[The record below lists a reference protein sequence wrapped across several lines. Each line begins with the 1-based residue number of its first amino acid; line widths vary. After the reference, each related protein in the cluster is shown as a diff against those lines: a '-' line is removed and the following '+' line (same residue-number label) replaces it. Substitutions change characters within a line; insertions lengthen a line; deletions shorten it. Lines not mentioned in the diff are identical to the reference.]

1 MKSATEKRR
10 RLTPREIGKKM
21 WDDRVGYLMAAPYL
35 ILFIIFTVMPVL
47 VSIFFS
53 FTNFNM
59 LEPPTWVGVE
69 NYITLFFKDSIF
81 LIAVRNTLILAAITG
96 PVGYLMCFFFAW
108 CINEFKPGL
117 RAFITLC
124 FYAPSISGNVYL
136 IWTLMFSND
145 SASLVNAWLLKLGV
159 ISKAI
164 QFTKDAKYMMPLAIA
179 VILWTSL
186 GTSFLA
192 FIAGFQGVDRTYYEA
207 AAVDGIH
214 NRWQELW
221 FVTLPLMK
229 NMLMFSAVMSI
240 TGAFNVGDVITAL
253 FGFPSQG
260 YALHTIMHHLAD
272 YGGQRFEMGYASA
285 IATILF
291 IVMIACNKL
300 IQKMLAKVGN

>member
-1 MKSATEKRR
+1 
-10 RLTPREIGKKM
+10 
-21 WDDRVGYLMAAPYL
+21 
-35 ILFIIFTVMPVL
+35 MPVL

-59 LEPPTWVGVE
+59 LEPPTWIGVE

-81 LIAVRNTLILAAITG
+81 LIAIRNTLILAAITG

-145 SASLVNAWLLKLGV
+145 SAGLINAWLLKLGV

-260 YALHTIMHHLAD
+260 YALHTIMHHLTD

>member
-10 RLTPREIGKKM
+10 RLTPREVGKKM

-59 LEPPTWVGVE
+59 LEPPTWIGVE

-81 LIAVRNTLILAAITG
+81 LIAIRNTLILAAITG

-145 SASLVNAWLLKLGV
+145 SAGLINAWLLKLGV

-229 NMLMFSAVMSI
+229 NMLLFSAVMSI

-260 YALHTIMHHLAD
+260 YALHTIMHHLTD

>member
-10 RLTPREIGKKM
+10 RLTPREVGKKM

-145 SASLVNAWLLKLGV
+145 SAGLINAWLLKLGV

-260 YALHTIMHHLAD
+260 YALHTIMHHLTD

>member
-10 RLTPREIGKKM
+10 RLTPREVGKKM

-59 LEPPTWVGVE
+59 LEPPTWIGVE

-81 LIAVRNTLILAAITG
+81 LIAIRNTLILAAITG

-145 SASLVNAWLLKLGV
+145 SAGLINAWLLKLGV

-260 YALHTIMHHLAD
+260 YALHTIMHHLTD

-300 IQKMLAKVGN
+300 IQKMLAMVGN

>member
-10 RLTPREIGKKM
+10 RLTPREVGKKM

-59 LEPPTWVGVE
+59 LEPPTWIGVE

-81 LIAVRNTLILAAITG
+81 LIAIRNTLILAAITG

-145 SASLVNAWLLKLGV
+145 SAGLINAWLLKLGV

-260 YALHTIMHHLAD
+260 YALHTIMHHLTD

>member
-1 MKSATEKRR
+1 MKRNWVA
-10 RLTPREIGKKM
+10 
-21 WDDRVGYLMAAPYL
+21 YLMILPYVAIFAL
-35 ILFIIFTVMPVL
+35 FTVVPVIF
-47 VSIFFS
+47 SIIFS

-59 LEPPTWVGVE
+59 LEPPTWIGVE

-81 LIAVRNTLILAAITG
+81 LIAIRNTLILAAITG

-145 SASLVNAWLLKLGV
+145 SAGLINAWLLKLGV

-260 YALHTIMHHLAD
+260 YALHTIMHHLTD

>member
-10 RLTPREIGKKM
+10 RLTPREVGKKM

-59 LEPPTWVGVE
+59 LEPPTWIGVE

-81 LIAVRNTLILAAITG
+81 LIAIRNTLILAAITV

-145 SASLVNAWLLKLGV
+145 SAGLINAWLLKLGV

-260 YALHTIMHHLAD
+260 YALHTIMHHLTD

>member
-10 RLTPREIGKKM
+10 RLTPREVGKKM

-59 LEPPTWVGVE
+59 LEPPTWIGVE

-81 LIAVRNTLILAAITG
+81 LIAIRNTLILAAITG

-145 SASLVNAWLLKLGV
+145 SAGLINAWLLKLGV

-164 QFTKDAKYMMPLAIA
+164 QFTNDGKYMMPLAIA

-260 YALHTIMHHLAD
+260 YALHTIMHHLTD

>member
-10 RLTPREIGKKM
+10 RLTPREVGKKM

-35 ILFIIFTVMPVL
+35 IIFTVMPVL

-59 LEPPTWVGVE
+59 LEPPTWIGVE

-81 LIAVRNTLILAAITG
+81 LIAIRNTLILAAITG

-145 SASLVNAWLLKLGV
+145 SAGLINAWLLKLGV

-260 YALHTIMHHLAD
+260 YALHTIMHHLTD

>member
-10 RLTPREIGKKM
+10 RLTPREVGKKM

-59 LEPPTWVGVE
+59 LEPPTWIGVE

-81 LIAVRNTLILAAITG
+81 LIAIRNTLILAAITG

-145 SASLVNAWLLKLGV
+145 SAGLVNAWLLKLGV
-159 ISKAI
+159 ISSAI
-164 QFTKDAKYMMPLAIA
+164 QFTKDTKYMMPLAIA

-260 YALHTIMHHLAD
+260 YALHTIMHHLTD